1 MVVFCRERLQ
11 ACNRPR
17 TKALGT
23 IYLTPLA
30 SHIPRSPRRAA
41 PTTAVKCGCE
51 SFGLEALLT
60 SWEFGGHGGVHLS
73 PKRKIPGG
81 CESFGRE
88 ALLTSWEFGG
98 HGGSDL
104 PEKSKFPDG
113 AKREV
118 DVLSYSSLGEQ

>member
-60 SWEFGGHGGVHLS
+60 SWEFGGHGG
-73 PKRKIPGG
+73 
-81 CESFGRE
+81 
-88 ALLTSWEFGG
+88 
-98 HGGSDL
+98 SDL

-118 DVLSYSSLGEQ
+118 DVLSYSSLGEQVEDIQRHGT